1 MPTLGPYLHLVCIK
15 TYAICN
21 LCRCVSEG
29 IMGFFVLSKEL
40 RRASEGIMG
49 FFVLSKE
56 WSLEFKSRVSENSR
70 KTNPR

>member
-1 MPTLGPYLHLVCIK
+1 MNAYTGSLPPLSVHQNP
-15 TYAICN
+15 CN
-21 LCRCVSEG
+21 LCRRVSEG

-70 KTNPR
+70 KSNPR